1 MSEER
6 EKIVGVNLGN
16 WLVLEK
22 WMQPFLFEENCAED
36 EVWLNR
42 KVPAKKLRPLMKKHR
57 DTYIEEADFAKI
69 AAHGIN
75 AVRLPV
81 PYFVFGDRKPYSG
94 CIEYVDQAMDYA
106 EKYGL
111 KVLIDLH
118 TVPGGQNSYD
128 NGGITGV
135 CKWHRN
141 PKEVAYVLYVLERLG
156 KRYGHRKGLLGIEV
170 LNEPISFRVYLFAP
184 SRKQALDQ
192 GEAIGS
198 SHVPMRFLKTFYK
211 EAYETLRAV
220 MDPEKLIVFHDGFR
234 LSRWKDFFVKNGMK
248 NVMLDVHVYLW
259 VLDSFLHLHN
269 LLPYQLLLR
278 FTNARSSGR
287 DAIRRCWWGNGAC
300 ATAWR
305 IAMGNLPMKKTKHG
319 VKRST
324 GGLRGCS

>member
-6 EKIVGVNLGN
+6 KKIVGVNLGN

-57 DTYIEEADFAKI
+57 DTYIEETDFAKI

-141 PKEVAYVLYVLERLG
+141 PKCLTSPSAFGSICLHRAGSRRSIRE
-156 KRYGHRKGLLGIEV
+156 KRSAAAMCPCVFAGHFIKM
-170 LNEPISFRVYLFAP
+170 PTKSF
-184 SRKQALDQ
+184 
-192 GEAIGS
+192 E
-198 SHVPMRFLKTFYK
+198 
-211 EAYETLRAV
+211 
-220 MDPEKLIVFHDGFR
+220 
-234 LSRWKDFFVKNGMK
+234 LSW
-248 NVMLDVHVYLW
+248 
-259 VLDSFLHLHN
+259 
-269 LLPYQLLLR
+269 
-278 FTNARSSGR
+278 
-287 DAIRRCWWGNGAC
+287 IRRN
-300 ATAWR
+300 
-305 IAMGNLPMKKTKHG
+305 
-319 VKRST
+319 
-324 GGLRGCS
+324 

>member
-106 EKYGL
+106 E
-111 KVLIDLH
+111 
-118 TVPGGQNSYD
+118 S
-128 NGGITGV
+128 
-135 CKWHRN
+135 
-141 PKEVAYVLYVLERLG
+141 
-156 KRYGHRKGLLGIEV
+156 
-170 LNEPISFRVYLFAP
+170 
-184 SRKQALDQ
+184 
-192 GEAIGS
+192 
-198 SHVPMRFLKTFYK
+198 
-211 EAYETLRAV
+211 
-220 MDPEKLIVFHDGFR
+220 
-234 LSRWKDFFVKNGMK
+234 
-248 NVMLDVHVYLW
+248 
-259 VLDSFLHLHN
+259 
-269 LLPYQLLLR
+269 
-278 FTNARSSGR
+278 
-287 DAIRRCWWGNGAC
+287 
-300 ATAWR
+300 
-305 IAMGNLPMKKTKHG
+305 MG
-319 VKRST
+319 
-324 GGLRGCS
+324 

>member
-128 NGGITGV
+128 NGWGSVTGI
-135 CKWHRN
+135 
-141 PKEVAYVLYVLERLG
+141 G
-156 KRYGHRKGLLGIEV
+156 KGCLASKCLTSPSAFESICLR
-170 LNEPISFRVYLFAP
+170 RVG
-184 SRKQALDQ
+184 SRRSIREKQSA
-192 GEAIGS
+192 A
-198 SHVPMRFLKTFYK
+198 
-211 EAYETLRAV
+211 
-220 MDPEKLIVFHDGFR
+220 
-234 LSRWKDFFVKNGMK
+234 
-248 NVMLDVHVYLW
+248 
-259 VLDSFLHLHN
+259 
-269 LLPYQLLLR
+269 
-278 FTNARSSGR
+278 
-287 DAIRRCWWGNGAC
+287 
-300 ATAWR
+300 
-305 IAMGNLPMKKTKHG
+305 AMCPC
-319 VKRST
+319 VS
-324 GGLRGCS
+324 

>member
-6 EKIVGVNLGN
+6 KKIVGVNLGN

-220 MDPEKLIVFHDGFR
+220 MAPEKLIVFHDGFR
-234 LSRWKDFFVKNGMK
+234 LSR
-248 NVMLDVHVYLW
+248 
-259 VLDSFLHLHN
+259 
-269 LLPYQLLLR
+269 
-278 FTNARSSGR
+278 
-287 DAIRRCWWGNGAC
+287 
-300 ATAWR
+300 
-305 IAMGNLPMKKTKHG
+305 
-319 VKRST
+319 
-324 GGLRGCS
+324 